1 MSAVTESPTNTSV
14 RPRMTFGS
22 SRKNPIMPSS
32 NDAHAGSAAQLW
44 RRHSLACGVDSAL
57 DAPAAAPADVAARPA
72 VLKPL
77 GKFVA
82 VAAALL
88 QGPLTAL

>member
-14 RPRMTFGS
+14 RPRMTFGN

-32 NDAHAGSAAQLW
+32 NDAHLGRAAQVW
-44 RRHSLACGVDSAL
+44 RRHSLARGVDPAL
-57 DAPAAAPADVAARPA
+57 VASDAAPPNVAARPP

-77 GKFVA
+77 GEFVA
-82 VAAALL
+82 VVAASP
-88 QGPLTAL
+88 QGPSTAL